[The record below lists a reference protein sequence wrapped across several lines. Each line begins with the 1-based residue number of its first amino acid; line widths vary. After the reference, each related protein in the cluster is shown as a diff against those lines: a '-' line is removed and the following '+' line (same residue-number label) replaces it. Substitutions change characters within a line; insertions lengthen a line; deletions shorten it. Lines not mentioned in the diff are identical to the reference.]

1 MSRRFVSRLATA
13 ALAVGLFIMATGPVL
28 AQRGGHGGGHGGG
41 FRNGFRGGF
50 QNGFRGDFRRDGF
63 RRDGFR
69 GDFRRD
75 GFRGDFRRDGFFPGF
90 YGYGLGLGQG
100 YASSGSAYGY
110 VPNSTGYSGPV
121 VSSYYS
127 PPADAAPSAVV
138 PASYGIDLADNAAYI
153 RMKLPGDA
161 EVWVEGI
168 KTSQRGPVR
177 SFVSPPLDPD
187 KRSSYQVRARWT
199 EDGRIVEQT
208 RQVNLRA
215 NTWTTVDFT
224 RPAPRPEMLTVPET
238 R

>member
-1 MSRRFVSRLATA
+1 MSRHFVSRLTTV
-13 ALAVGLFIMATGPVL
+13 ALAVGVFIMAASPVL

-41 FRNGFRGGF
+41 FRGGVRRD
-50 QNGFRGDFRRDGF
+50 GFRGDF

-110 VPNSTGYSGPV
+110 VPNSTGYSGSV
-121 VSSYYS
+121 VSNYYS
-127 PPADAAPSAVV
+127 PPADVAPSAVE
-138 PASYGIDLADNAAYI
+138 PAGYSTDLTDNAAHI

-161 EVWVEGI
+161 AVWVEGI

-215 NTWTTVDFT
+215 NAWTTVDFT
-224 RPAPRPEMLTVPET
+224 RSAPRPEMLTVPET